1 MDTTSFFTGLSAFSP
16 SSPLLTTDPSRV
28 VEQAAESFADPT
40 DDRALRAVLD
50 SVLISSQARAIA
62 SAFSSIYS
70 STGLVSSP
78 LGNALSSFWG
88 SSWYTSTPPP
98 FAVSDTLAFL
108 RPTNLFTPTD
118 VNEDG
123 RLTLGDLFDI
133 AA

>member
-1 MDTTSFFTGLSAFSP
+1 MDTTPFFTGFPAFSP

-28 VEQAAESFADPT
+28 VESAATSFADPN
-40 DDRALRAVLD
+40 DDRAVRAVLD

-78 LGNALSSFWG
+78 LGNALSSFSG
-88 SSWYTSTPPP
+88 SSWYTATPPP
-98 FAVSDTLAFL
+98 FGVSDTLAFL

-118 VNEDG
+118 VNDDG